1 MLENGCK
8 LRVPGGDASAD
19 FIATESLLANLCHEL
34 RTPLN
39 AILGFAQL
47 LASGLPSPTSAQERN
62 IGLILEAGW
71 YQEKLINEVLDLAL
85 VESGNL
91 SLSLE
96 PISLLELMREC
107 QIVTESRAQ
116 TRGVSLRFPTIAA
129 AHFVEADR
137 IRVRQVLISL
147 LSHAIDHGKI
157 GGTLVVDCDARS
169 PEYIRFCIRDGGG
182 GLAADH
188 LAQLFEPLIRMG
200 KAATA
205 GQGTGVGMVLT
216 KRLVE
221 LMGGAMGVDGHIG
234 TDREL
239 WFELKRIV
247 HPPNCGSPLP
257 DSSFDKPG
265 DVDESMDT
273 LDVAFDSAEAPASDV
288 IHEQMT

>member
-1 MLENGCK
+1 MLENGGK
-8 LRVPGGDASAD
+8 VLIPGGDASAD
-19 FIATESLLANLCHEL
+19 FSAEESLLSNLCHEL

-47 LASGLPSPTSAQERN
+47 LASGLPSPTSAQQRN

-96 PISLLELMREC
+96 PLSLVEIMREC
-107 QIVTESRAQ
+107 QIVTESRAH
-116 TRGVSLRFPTIAA
+116 TRGVSLRFPTVVA

-137 IRVRQVLISL
+137 IRVRQILIGL
-147 LSHAIDHGKI
+147 LSHAIELGKI
-157 GGTLVVDCDARS
+157 GGTIVVDCDTRS
-169 PEYIRFCIRDGGG
+169 PECIRFSIRDEGG
-182 GLAADH
+182 GLAANH

-205 GQGTGVGMVLT
+205 GQGTGIGMVLT

-221 LMGGAMGVDGHIG
+221 LMGGTIGVDGHLG
-234 TDREL
+234 TEREL

-247 HPPNCGSPLP
+247 RPPDAGNPLTGSSLE
-257 DSSFDKPG
+257 KPI
-265 DVDESMDT
+265 DVDEFMDR
-273 LDVAFDSAEAPASDV
+273 LDVAFDFAEACASKA
-288 IHEQMT
+288 INERMT